1 MRIGRIGY
9 CHTTEGGRQAS
20 RSNTEFIKQR
30 HGKAQGSRADL
41 AEGDGNVSCVEE
53 WTGSQR
59 CCQVRSLGIAMTRPD
74 GFAGEV
80 SHYSDCADEV
90 QVS

>member
-1 MRIGRIGY
+1 M
-9 CHTTEGGRQAS
+9 S

-41 AEGDGNVSCVEE
+41 AEDDGNVSCVEE

-59 CCQVRSLGIAMTRPD
+59 CVSGQESGDRNDETRQR
-74 GFAGEV
+74 FAGEV
-80 SHYSDCADEV
+80 SVYSDCADEV

>member
-41 AEGDGNVSCVEE
+41 AEGNRNVSCVEE

-59 CCQVRSLGIAMTRPD
+59 CVSGQESGDRNDETRRVCRRSVTL
-74 GFAGEV
+74 
-80 SHYSDCADEV
+80 
-90 QVS
+90 

>member
-1 MRIGRIGY
+1 M
-9 CHTTEGGRQAS
+9 S

-59 CCQVRSLGIAMTRPD
+59 CVSGQKSGDRNDEIRQ

-80 SHYSDCADEV
+80 SLYSDCADEV